1 MIQASKLTKKYG
13 DKAAIQDVSFNIDKG
28 EVVGF
33 LGPNGAGKTTT
44 MRILTGYIP
53 PSSGEVKIGGLDVF
67 DNSLEVRRKLGYLPE
82 NTPLYL
88 DMDVEVFLKYIAAL
102 KKVTKEKRSNH
113 VGKIMRVC
121 GINNVRQSTIKT
133 LSKGYRQRVG
143 IAQALIGDPE
153 YLILDEPTIG
163 LDPKQIIEIRE
174 LIKSLAEDK
183 TIILST
189 HILPEVSVTCSRVI
203 IISEGKIVAEDTPDN
218 LENKLSG
225 VAKVLLTVKGPGEEI
240 SSRLRGVTGVKKV
253 NIKKTQSGDLVDLE
267 VASQKKIDVR
277 GQLAQAIVQNN
288 WDLLE
293 MRREVLGLEEI
304 FLKLTTKE

>member
-1 MIQASKLTKKYG
+1 MIEISKLTKKYG
-13 DKAAIQDVSFNIDKG
+13 DKAAIKDVSFNINKG

-53 PSSGEVKIGGLDVF
+53 PTSGEVRIGGLDVF
-67 DNSLEVRRKLGYLPE
+67 DDSLAVRKKLGYLPE

-102 KKVTKEKRSNH
+102 KKVTKDKQSSHIR
-113 VGKIMRVC
+113 KIMKIC
-121 GINNVRQSTIKT
+121 GVDNVSQSTIKT

-153 YLILDEPTIG
+153 FLVLDEPTIG

-174 LIKSLAEDK
+174 LIKSLGEDK

-189 HILPEVSVTCSRVI
+189 HILPEVSVTCTRVV
-203 IISEGKIVAEDTPDN
+203 IISEGKIVAEDTPDK
-218 LENKLSG
+218 LENRLSG
-225 VAKVLLTVKGPGEEI
+225 VAKVLLTVKGPDEAI
-240 SSRLRGVTGVKKV
+240 KSTLQNVAGVKEV

-267 VASQKKIDVR
+267 VASKRKADIR
-277 GQLAQAIVQNN
+277 SELAQAVVQNN
-288 WDLLE
+288 WNLLE

>member
-1 MIQASKLTKKYG
+1 MIEVKNLTKKYG
-13 DKAAIQDVSFNIDKG
+13 SFEALKKVSFEVEKG
-28 EVVGF
+28 EVIGF

-53 PSSGEVKIGGLDVF
+53 PSSGSAKIGGYDVME
-67 DNSLEVRRKLGYLPE
+67 DSLAIRKRIGYLPE
-82 NTPLYL
+82 NNPIYL
-88 DMDVEVFLKYIAAL
+88 DMDVDEFLKFIAGL
-102 KKVTKEKRSNH
+102 KKITRDKKKQHIKKIIEVCGLGEVKRS
-113 VGKIMRVC
+113 R
-121 GINNVRQSTIKT
+121 IKS
-133 LSKGYRQRVG
+133 LSKGFKQRVG

-174 LIKSLAEDK
+174 LIKNLGKEK

-203 IISEGKIVAEDTPDN
+203 IISKGEIVAEDTPDN
-218 LENKLSG
+218 LENKVSG
-225 VAKVLLTVKGPGEEI
+225 VAKVLITAKGPADSMKNILTGI
-240 SSRLRGVTGVKKV
+240 NGVQNVV
-253 NIKKTQSGDLVDLE
+253 IKKRHEGDLTDLE
-267 VASQKKIDVR
+267 VESQKDIDVR
-277 GQLAQAIVQNN
+277 GKLAQVVVGNN